1 MNENHT
7 HDKALL
13 REIERRLTEGRPTG
27 DPLLDELAGTL
38 PRADAGFQADLEQ
51 RLLARL
57 DIAKSSTP
65 EEPARMTANTL
76 SIDTPTRRGPSSLT
90 MAAAVMAVLVI
101 VGLLVFMTRIPAGPE
116 PFASGIIG
124 IDQDDTPPGADE
136 SLLQETATE
145 TQDELLLQAT
155 AVIATA
161 TARAADEDTLMPAI
175 SGPLVPVVI
184 TLGEILPGQLVD
196 ADALAVTWW
205 PPEIVPAGVYGDP
218 HDLIGLYAAGFI
230 AAYQPLTES
239 RLAESLEDIGRTI
252 LLTPTVVPPTDV
264 DAIGRTILLTPTVV
278 PPTVVPPEALPVQA
292 TPTPVSGDPPSP
304 RRIPLQASPL
314 PPTIPPS
321 FTSTPVPTPTTG
333 GPSG

>member
-38 PRADAGFQADLEQ
+38 PRADADFQADLEQ

-57 DIAKSSTP
+57 DIARPGTQ
-65 EEPARMTANTL
+65 EEHTGMTANTL
-76 SIDTPTRRGPSSLT
+76 TIDTPTRRGLSSLT
-90 MAAAVMAVLVI
+90 MAAAVVAVLVI
-101 VGLLVFMTRIPAGPE
+101 VGLLVFMTRLPAGPE

-124 IDQDDTPPGADE
+124 IDQDDTTPDTDDV
-136 SLLQETATE
+136 TATL
-145 TQDELLLQAT
+145 DEVYLQAT
-155 AVIATA
+155 AVITTA
-161 TARAADEDTLMPAI
+161 TAWAAEREDTLIPAI

-184 TLGEILPGQLVD
+184 TLGEILPGQPVD

-205 PPEIVPAGVYGDP
+205 PPEILPDGVYGDP
-218 HDLIGLYAAGFI
+218 RDLTGLYAADFI

-239 RLAESLEDIGRTI
+239 RLAESPEDIARI
-252 LLTPTVVPPTDV
+252 FLLTPTV
-264 DAIGRTILLTPTVV
+264 L

-292 TPTPVSGDPPSP
+292 TSTPVSGDPSP
-304 RRIPLQASPL
+304 VRIPLQASPL

-321 FTSTPVPTPTTG
+321 FTATPVPTPTTG